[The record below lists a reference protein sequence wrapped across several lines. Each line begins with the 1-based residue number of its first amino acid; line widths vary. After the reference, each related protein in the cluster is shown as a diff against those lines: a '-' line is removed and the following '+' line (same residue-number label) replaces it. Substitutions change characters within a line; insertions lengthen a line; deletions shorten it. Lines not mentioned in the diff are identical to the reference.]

1 MLAAVSGDAALMTA
15 TAADDMYLPVA
26 AELGVDRPTAKVA
39 MIAAMYGQTTG
50 HGGTAGRGMRAAY
63 PVAMGYLDTADR
75 SARAGRDLRT
85 YGGRLVRMS
94 GGADRAAAESSGARA
109 ARGRY
114 GRNAVIQGAAAE
126 LFKMWAVT
134 VRARAA
140 ALDAR
145 IVLCLHDELLVHV
158 PERPRGAGG
167 RTWSA
172 TAWPR
177 PPGAGRRAAGA
188 VHRRH
193 QHRPLLGRRE
203 RLSHRQVT
211 RRPAAPG
218 LIPWRA
224 DRTVREG
231 VLTLPRYRRVVVKL
245 SGEALAGAAGTGA
258 DPASLARVAD
268 EVLSVHN
275 LGVQVAVVVGGGNY
289 FRGRMADG
297 WGISRAEADNI
308 GMLGTVMNALML
320 RGALTART
328 DADVRVMTAVPIHSV
343 AEPFIRLRA
352 VHHLERGFIVVLAGG
367 IGQPYVTT
375 DYPAVQ
381 RSLELDAD
389 ALLVAKHG
397 VDGVYDSDPKHNPD
411 AAKYITLTYEEAIAA
426 DIRIMDTSAFV
437 LANEQGLTMHVFD
450 VAAYGAMRAIC
461 EGDDGIGTKITAK

>member
-1 MLAAVSGDAALMTA
+1 
-15 TAADDMYLPVA
+15 
-26 AELGVDRPTAKVA
+26 
-39 MIAAMYGQTTG
+39 
-50 HGGTAGRGMRAAY
+50 
-63 PVAMGYLDTADR
+63 
-75 SARAGRDLRT
+75 
-85 YGGRLVRMS
+85 
-94 GGADRAAAESSGARA
+94 
-109 ARGRY
+109 
-114 GRNAVIQGAAAE
+114 
-126 LFKMWAVT
+126 
-134 VRARAA
+134 
-140 ALDAR
+140 
-145 IVLCLHDELLVHV
+145 
-158 PERPRGAGG
+158 
-167 RTWSA
+167 
-172 TAWPR
+172 
-177 PPGAGRRAAGA
+177 
-188 VHRRH
+188 
-193 QHRPLLGRRE
+193 
-203 RLSHRQVT
+203 
-211 RRPAAPG
+211 
-218 LIPWRA
+218 
-224 DRTVREG
+224 
-231 VLTLPRYRRVVVKL
+231 LTLPRYRRVVVKL

-268 EVLSVHN
+268 EVLSVHS

-381 RSLELDAD
+381 RALELDAD

-411 AAKYITLTYEEAIAA
+411 AQKFTTLTYEEALAA

-437 LANEQGLTMHVFD
+437 LANEQALTMHVFD

>member
-1 MLAAVSGDAALMTA
+1 
-15 TAADDMYLPVA
+15 
-26 AELGVDRPTAKVA
+26 
-39 MIAAMYGQTTG
+39 
-50 HGGTAGRGMRAAY
+50 
-63 PVAMGYLDTADR
+63 
-75 SARAGRDLRT
+75 
-85 YGGRLVRMS
+85 
-94 GGADRAAAESSGARA
+94 
-109 ARGRY
+109 
-114 GRNAVIQGAAAE
+114 
-126 LFKMWAVT
+126 
-134 VRARAA
+134 
-140 ALDAR
+140 
-145 IVLCLHDELLVHV
+145 
-158 PERPRGAGG
+158 
-167 RTWSA
+167 
-172 TAWPR
+172 
-177 PPGAGRRAAGA
+177 
-188 VHRRH
+188 
-193 QHRPLLGRRE
+193 
-203 RLSHRQVT
+203 
-211 RRPAAPG
+211 
-218 LIPWRA
+218 
-224 DRTVREG
+224 
-231 VLTLPRYRRVVVKL
+231 LTLPRYRRVVVKL

-381 RSLELDAD
+381 RALELDAD

-411 AAKYITLTYEEAIAA
+411 AEKFTTLTYEEALAA

-437 LANEQGLTMHVFD
+437 LANEQSLTMHVFD

>member
-1 MLAAVSGDAALMTA
+1 M
-15 TAADDMYLPVA
+15 
-26 AELGVDRPTAKVA
+26 
-39 MIAAMYGQTTG
+39 
-50 HGGTAGRGMRAAY
+50 
-63 PVAMGYLDTADR
+63 
-75 SARAGRDLRT
+75 
-85 YGGRLVRMS
+85 
-94 GGADRAAAESSGARA
+94 
-109 ARGRY
+109 
-114 GRNAVIQGAAAE
+114 
-126 LFKMWAVT
+126 
-134 VRARAA
+134 
-140 ALDAR
+140 
-145 IVLCLHDELLVHV
+145 
-158 PERPRGAGG
+158 
-167 RTWSA
+167 
-172 TAWPR
+172 
-177 PPGAGRRAAGA
+177 
-188 VHRRH
+188 
-193 QHRPLLGRRE
+193 
-203 RLSHRQVT
+203 
-211 RRPAAPG
+211 
-218 LIPWRA
+218 
-224 DRTVREG
+224 
-231 VLTLPRYRRVVVKL
+231 TLPRYRRVVVKL

-268 EVLSVHN
+268 EVLSVHS

-328 DADVRVMTAVPIHSV
+328 DVDVRVMTAVPIHSV

-381 RSLELDAD
+381 RALELDAD

-411 AAKYITLTYEEAIAA
+411 AGKFTTLTYEEALAA

-437 LANEQGLTMHVFD
+437 LANEQSLTMHVFD